1 MNIGHFQ
8 YLGPM
13 GKPKKQDRTTNLT
26 GSTNERPGT
35 DHGTSGPMRGLEK
48 KLHLMAQTDIQVT
61 DGHGDSMTNSAQR
74 GRVGENRCTSEQ

>member
-1 MNIGHFQ
+1 MLCKKSQIILMNIGHFQ

-35 DHGTSGPMRGLEK
+35 DHVITGPMRGLK
-48 KLHLMAQTDIQVT
+48 KNCTQWRTQTHRRTWQLYDQL
-61 DGHGDSMTNSAQR
+61 GPEGPSW
-74 GRVGENRCTSEQ
+74 

>member
-1 MNIGHFQ
+1 MLCKKSQIILMNIGHFQ

-48 KLHLMAQTDIQVT
+48 NCARWRRQTSRSQTDMAT
-61 DGHGDSMTNSAQR
+61 L
-74 GRVGENRCTSEQ
+74 